1 MDEWDDSEY
10 QLQRVCSLWSLLQ
23 RTHSWRSRC
32 SGVFLDPSRV
42 HALLIWFGRGHVE
55 YKFPNNA
62 EVLNASIDELGFSME
77 LSSEVPGT
85 NAGWPS
91 DISPWVNDK
100 KLGTWRCRR
109 DYGDRGGKYTP
120 LWWKLAGSPYGIL
133 TTWRIRPRG
142 KFLGA
147 EKLSGVNIR
156 DLSLAR
162 HHSIR
167 LKIGIDERGSP
178 PGGVN
183 IFGRGFGNHT
193 PRRAHAI
200 ARYLRPRQVVT
211 ERFG

>member
-1 MDEWDDSEY
+1 M
-10 QLQRVCSLWSLLQ
+10 
-23 RTHSWRSRC
+23 
-32 SGVFLDPSRV
+32 
-42 HALLIWFGRGHVE
+42 
-55 YKFPNNA
+55 
-62 EVLNASIDELGFSME
+62 GFSME

-91 DISPWVNDK
+91 DISSWVNDK

-109 DYGDRGGKYTP
+109 DYGDRDSKYTP
-120 LWWKLAGSPYGIL
+120 LWWNLAGSQYGIL

-142 KFLGA
+142 RFLGA

-178 PGGVN
+178 PGGREH
-183 IFGRGFGNHT
+183 IQAWIWQSYPKTCACDCTLLKTTPGRDCT
-193 PRRAHAI
+193 IWVAA
-200 ARYLRPRQVVT
+200 
-211 ERFG
+211 